1 MKIVV
6 DTNVVF
12 SAILNTD
19 SQLGDLL
26 LNSTGTFD
34 FYTCHLLREEL
45 DNHKARIIAMAGYS
59 ESDYAEIA
67 YQVVRPLQFIS
78 EELIG
83 FEFWQQA
90 IHFVRDVDM
99 DDVAFVA
106 LTEFMN
112 CKLWTGDQKL
122 LKGIRAKGYSNALS
136 TAELKTLRDG
146 LEIVK

>member
-1 MKIVV
+1 MKIIV

-19 SQLGDLL
+19 GQLGDLL

-34 FYTCHLLREEL
+34 FYTCDLLREEL
-45 DNHKARIIAMAGYS
+45 ENHKAKIIAIAGYS
-59 ESDYAEIA
+59 ESEYVEIV

-78 EELIG
+78 EELID

-90 IHFVRDVDM
+90 IYFVRDVDM

-106 LTEFMN
+106 LTEFMS
-112 CKLWTGDQKL
+112 CKLWTGDQRL
-122 LKGIRAKGYSNALS
+122 LKGIRAKGYLNALS
-136 TAELKTLRDG
+136 TAELKILRDG
-146 LEIVK
+146 LENVK

>member
-12 SAILNTD
+12 NAILNTD

-45 DNHKARIIAMAGYS
+45 ENHKDNIMVMAGYS
-59 ESDYAEIA
+59 ESEYAEIA
-67 YQVVRPLQFIS
+67 YQVVRPLRFIS
-78 EELIG
+78 EELID

-90 IHFVRDVDM
+90 IYFVRDVDM
-99 DDVAFVA
+99 DDVAFAA

-112 CKLWTGDQKL
+112 CKL
-122 LKGIRAKGYSNALS
+122 
-136 TAELKTLRDG
+136 
-146 LEIVK
+146 